1 MVKEVSTI
9 SFWGERCWYFLHAV
23 LRLVTQ
29 LCLTLCNPWTAAHQA
44 PLSMRI
50 LQARILEWVAMP
62 SSRRSSQP
70 RDQTQVSYIA
80 GRFFTVWAT
89 REDIFCIAMVN
100 FSEYSHGCFS
110 ERHILCLCI
119 HLLTWCHI
127 ITNINLI
134 RCLIQSLCIPL
145 WLLVKPF

>member
-9 SFWGERCWYFLHAV
+9 SFWGERCWYFLYAV
-23 LRLVTQ
+23 LCLVAQ
-29 LCLTLCNPWTAAHQA
+29 LCLTLCIPWTAAHQD

-62 SSRRSSQP
+62 SSRGSSQP
-70 RDQTQVSYIA
+70 RDQTLVSHIT

-89 REDIFCIAMVN
+89 REDIFSIAMVN
-100 FSEYSHGCFS
+100 FSEYSHGCFN
-110 ERHILCLCI
+110 ERYILCLCI
-119 HLLTWCHI
+119 HLLIWCHI

-134 RCLIQSLCIPL
+134 RCLIQIPCIPL